1 MILLERDHHGTEE
14 IFKVT
19 EELMTEGEAGPPD
32 TSVPEHSPTTCC
44 LSEKETAPPPQ
55 LHIRK
60 HINISLR
67 EKAAVGGEK
76 KAKEKAVF

>member
-1 MILLERDHHGTEE
+1 
-14 IFKVT
+14 
-19 EELMTEGEAGPPD
+19 MTEGEAGPPD
-32 TSVPEHSPTTCC
+32 TSVPEHSHTPSY
-44 LSEKETAPPPQ
+44 LSEKKPPPPPPQ

-67 EKAAVGGEK
+67 EKAAEGGKKK